1 MLNLTL
7 PTLVN
12 TLADQPSASD
22 ASSNHTRTNEPA
34 NEEFSNV
41 LAREVSE
48 KKIDS
53 ERKTDSEKA
62 ATPEKTTTPE
72 KTADSEKT
80 TTPETNNS
88 PIASEGTTDAAS
100 PNLTVNPHIANAPGS
115 SQNHEI
121 QQATPLVID
130 ELNLGTEVTPPITFA
145 PLSVLTQT
153 IQPTQEMSQI
163 LSSIQPDTK
172 KPTHTIGQA
181 LGTTHPASN
190 PLLQQ
195 NPLLNNNL
203 LQTLDTADFAAS
215 GKNLSF
221 YAEANKA
228 IFANAGESTLSS
240 FTDSITTQ
248 QPGSGLNS
256 FSSMLPTATAAAT
269 TALPQDI
276 SLSAQVGQP
285 KWGNDFAQKIVWLSN
300 QQNQV
305 AEIRLNPAHLGPVEV
320 MLNVTSEQATA
331 QFASPH
337 AAVREAIEASLP
349 RLREML
355 AENGIQLGNVM
366 VGADSFQQK
375 EQNNQHARSSSGNGQ
390 SLMDNNGEP
399 IDPSETRASP
409 NRHQGLVNTFA

>member
-7 PTLVN
+7 PTQVK
-12 TLADQPSASD
+12 TLADQPSAND
-22 ASSNHTRTNEPA
+22 ASSNNARANEPT

-48 KKIDS
+48 KKGDS
-53 ERKTDSEKA
+53 NKKADSEKA
-62 ATPEKTTTPE
+62 ATPEKTTH
-72 KTADSEKT
+72 SEKAID
-80 TTPETNNS
+80 PETNNS
-88 PIASEGTTDAAS
+88 PIASEDLADAAS
-100 PNLTVNPHIANAPGS
+100 PNLTVNPHIASTSGNLLPGT
-115 SQNHEI
+115 QNHEI
-121 QQATPLVID
+121 QQATPLIIG
-130 ELNLGTEVTPPITFA
+130 ELKPGTEVTPPITFA
-145 PLSVLTQT
+145 SLSALTQN
-153 IQPTQEMSQI
+153 
-163 LSSIQPDTK
+163 SIQPDTK
-172 KPTHTIGQA
+172 KPTHAMGQT
-181 LGTTHPASN
+181 LGTTHPAS
-190 PLLQQ
+190 PSLLQQNLMQ

-203 LQTLDTADFAAS
+203 LQTLDTADLAAS
-215 GKNLSF
+215 GRNLSF

-228 IFANAGESTLSS
+228 IFANTGESTLS

-320 MLNVTSEQATA
+320 MLSISSEQATA

-349 RLREML
+349 RLREMM
-355 AENGIQLGNVM
+355 AESGIQLGNVM
-366 VGADSFQQK
+366 VGADSFQQQ
-375 EQNNQHARSSSGNGQ
+375 EQNNQHAQSSSGNGQ
-390 SLMDNNGEP
+390 TMMGHNGES
-399 IDPSETRASP
+399 IDSSESRASP